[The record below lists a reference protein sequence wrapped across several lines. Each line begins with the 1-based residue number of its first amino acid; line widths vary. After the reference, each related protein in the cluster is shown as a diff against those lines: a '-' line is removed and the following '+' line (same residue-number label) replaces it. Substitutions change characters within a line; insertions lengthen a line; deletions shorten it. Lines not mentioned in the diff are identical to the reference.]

1 MRYMRKIGGDMIFP
15 YDQTQIANGNCEPLP
30 DGFDPVEFNKQ
41 RTAPAKPNIQLP
53 KVLIEDVHVDDIK
66 KALEEADGTVVAK
79 VLEKAIEVEREEKAA
94 EKEANTPLSVES
106 ADLLFVSD
114 NLENKTR
121 SELAKICNTMGI
133 PFRQNTTRDAMISKI
148 NERRNARGIPES
160 EQTVSAIQSPPPNR
174 KRAIY

>member
-41 RTAPAKPNIQLP
+41 RAAPAKPNIQLP
-53 KVLIEDVHVDDIK
+53 KVLVEDVQVDDIK
-66 KALEEADGTVVAK
+66 KALEEADSAVVTK
-79 VLEKAIEVEREEKAA
+79 VLEKAIEVEREEKVMEEAA
-94 EKEANTPLSVES
+94 DKPLTVES

-160 EQTVSAIQSPPPNR
+160 ERTVSAIPSSPNR